1 MSETNSLTK
10 DELLARMDE
19 GWKTF
24 NAYLGTLTEKQLSTP
39 TDAAGWTAK
48 DHVMHLAAWENGI
61 VAVMEGRNR
70 YEGMGVDAE
79 TWARWDVDA
88 INDVIQKQHQHLAY
102 TQVLKRLTDVHE
114 QLVEKVQTASE
125 EDLARSFRAYQP
137 DTNYEG
143 TLADRILANTTPHY
157 EEHTPWIAAIVAEG

>member
-1 MSETNSLTK
+1 MADSTSLTK
-10 DELLARMDE
+10 NKLLAQMDE

-24 NAYLGTLTEKQLSTP
+24 NVYLGTLTEKQLSVP

-70 YEGMGVDAE
+70 YEGMGVDAA
-79 TWARWDVDA
+79 TWGRWNVDE
-88 INDVIQKQHQHLAY
+88 INAVIQQLHQHLSYAE
-102 TQVLKRLTDVHE
+102 VLKRLNDVHDE
-114 QLVEKVQTASE
+114 LVGKVQAATE
-125 EDLARSFRAYQP
+125 EALARSFRAYQP
-137 DTNYEG
+137 DTNYDG
-143 TLADRILANTTPHY
+143 TLADRILANTTRHY